1 MAGKEQQGGGGPPR
15 PPPVSTQPP
24 VKKLVRQLDFNA
36 GNMAA
41 AAAVVSRVLQP
52 RPAPPLGY
60 PHPHPHPQLRA
71 AAPVG
76 VPQPHPKLQL
86 LQPRGVPVMRPHQL
100 MHAPPPRPAA
110 AAMTVPV
117 PVPQLRPIQPH
128 PQPVPRPPV
137 AVPLRPESPKPRGRL
152 FDGKDGTPT
161 KKKCCNCRHSKCL
174 KLYCECFASGI
185 YCDGCNCTNCFNNV
199 ENEAARREAIEATLE
214 RNPDA
219 FRPKIGSS
227 PHTSRN
233 NMEVAGDLPLIGKH
247 NKGCHCKK
255 SGCLKKYCECFQANI
270 LCSENCKCMDCK
282 NFDGSDERKTIYV
295 DPKTAIQMQQATN
308 AAANGAIGATGLSS
322 PSTSRK
328 RKHIDPSIDLSTK
341 EHVAHRNGQLSQI
354 IYQRNA
360 VASDGSLP
368 GSQSVHPH
376 MMGPFKVTYRPLLAD
391 IIQTGD
397 VKELCKLLVTV
408 SGEATKAYT
417 GRKIQDEKVPPKED
431 GTGGSLAMTNHN
443 REEQNKDQSHRK
455 TSTDDRAS
463 GGTHMGKASLDD
475 SRPDCTD
482 DQKSSRPMSP
492 GTLALMCD
500 EQDTMFVTSENV
512 DAQPTVAVNPNR
524 SELYAEQ
531 ERCVLTEFRDC
542 LRKLVQYGRMKE
554 EKYSMA
560 IRSEA
565 TAHPGQVN
573 GVPRIPYS
581 KEVDVQP
588 IVKTFPQSSSKH
600 LVTGNPASGHLDKK
614 LEPGNT

>member
-1 MAGKEQQGGGGPPR
+1 MAGKEQGGGGPPR
-15 PPPVSTQPP
+15 LPLPAVSTQPP
-24 VKKLVRQLDFNA
+24 MKKLVRQLDFDLP
-36 GNMAA
+36 GNPAMSA

-52 RPAPPLGY
+52 RAAPVGY
-60 PHPHPHPQLRA
+60 PHPQLRA
-71 AAPVG
+71 G
-76 VPQPHPKLQL
+76 VPMGIPHQQ
-86 LQPRGVPVMRPHQL
+86 LQPRGLPVMRPHQL
-100 MHAPPPRPAA
+100 MHVPLPRPAV
-110 AAMTVPV
+110 AMTMPV
-117 PVPQLRPIQPH
+117 PV

-227 PHTSRN
+227 PHASRN
-233 NMEVAGDLPLIGKH
+233 NMEVAGDLPLVGKH

-282 NFDGSDERKTIYV
+282 NFDGSEERKTIYV
-295 DPKTAIQMQQATN
+295 DPKTAIQTQQATN

-391 IIQTGD
+391 IIQPGD

-408 SGEATKAYT
+408 SGQATKAYT
-417 GRKIQDEKVPPKED
+417 GRKIQDEKVPQKED

-475 SRPDCTD
+475 SRPDYTD

-500 EQDTMFVTSENV
+500 EQDTMFATSENV
-512 DAQPTVAVNPNR
+512 VAQPTVAVNPNR
-524 SELYAEQ
+524 SKLYAEQ

-614 LEPGNT
+614 LKPENT

>member
-1 MAGKEQQGGGGPPR
+1 MAGKEQAGAGAGGAGSGPPPR
-15 PPPVSTQPP
+15 VPVPAVSTQPP
-24 VKKLVRQLDFNA
+24 IKKLVRQLDFNY
-36 GNMAA
+36 GNPAMAA
-41 AAAVVSRVLQP
+41 AAAAASRTVQP
-52 RPAPPLGY
+52 RALQVGY
-60 PHPHPHPQLRA
+60 PQPHQLRA
-71 AAPVG
+71 ALPMG
-76 VPQPHPKLQL
+76 VPHQ
-86 LQPRGVPVMRPHQL
+86 LQPRGLPVMRPHQ
-100 MHAPPPRPAA
+100 MVHAALPRPALPM
-110 AAMTVPV
+110 AMPV
-117 PVPQLRPIQPH
+117 PVPQARSAL
-128 PQPVPRPPV
+128 PQPVQRPPV
-137 AVPLRPESPKPRGRL
+137 AVPLKPESPKPRGRL
-152 FDGKDGTPT
+152 YDGKDGTPT

-199 ENEAARREAIEATLE
+199 ENEVARREAIEATLE

-227 PHTSRN
+227 PHTNRN

-282 NFDGSDERKTIYV
+282 NFDGSEDRKHLNMDHKNVIH
-295 DPKTAIQMQQATN
+295 MQQAAN
-308 AAANGAIGATGLSS
+308 AAVNGAIGATTLSS

-328 RKHIDPSIDLSTK
+328 RKHIDSSLDLSTK
-341 EHVAHRNGQLSQI
+341 EHLAIRNGQLSQV
-354 IYQRNA
+354 IYQKNA
-360 VASDGSLP
+360 MASDGSLP
-368 GSQSVHPH
+368 IGQSAHPH

-391 IIQTGD
+391 IIQPGD

-408 SGEATKAYT
+408 SGQAAKAYT
-417 GRKIQDEKVPPKED
+417 GRKIQEEKVAEKED
-431 GTGGSLAMTNHN
+431 GVGGSLASTNHD
-443 REEQNKDQSHRK
+443 REGKNKDQNHRK
-455 TSTDDRAS
+455 TSIDDHSS
-463 GGTHMGKASLDD
+463 GGTDMGKASLDD

-500 EQDTMFVTSENV
+500 EQDTMFATSQNAVAPPAIDV
-512 DAQPTVAVNPNR
+512 DQNR

-560 IRSEA
+560 IRSEV
-565 TAHPGQVN
+565 TGHSGQVN
-573 GVPRIPYS
+573 GVPRIPYP
-581 KEVDVQP
+581 KVDVP
-588 IVKTFPQSSSKH
+588 VVKTFPQSSSKH
-600 LVTGNPASGHLDKK
+600 LVAGNPSSGHLDKRLK
-614 LEPGNT
+614 PENT

>member
-1 MAGKEQQGGGGPPR
+1 MAGKEQGGGGPPR
-15 PPPVSTQPP
+15 LPLPAVSTQPP
-24 VKKLVRQLDFNA
+24 MKKLVRQLDFDLP
-36 GNMAA
+36 GNPAMSA

-52 RPAPPLGY
+52 RAAPVGY
-60 PHPHPHPQLRA
+60 PHPQLRA
-71 AAPVG
+71 G
-76 VPQPHPKLQL
+76 VPMGIPHQQ
-86 LQPRGVPVMRPHQL
+86 LQPRGLPVMRPHQL
-100 MHAPPPRPAA
+100 MHVPLPRPAV
-110 AAMTVPV
+110 AMTMPV
-117 PVPQLRPIQPH
+117 PV

-227 PHTSRN
+227 PHASRN
-233 NMEVAGDLPLIGKH
+233 NMEVAGDLPLVGKH

-282 NFDGSDERKTIYV
+282 NFDGSEERKTIYV
-295 DPKTAIQMQQATN
+295 DPKTAIQTQQATN

-341 EHVAHRNGQLSQI
+341 EHVAHRNGQLSQ
-354 IYQRNA
+354 RNA

-391 IIQTGD
+391 IIQPGD

-408 SGEATKAYT
+408 SGQATKAYT
-417 GRKIQDEKVPPKED
+417 GRKIQDEKVPQKED

-475 SRPDCTD
+475 SRPDYTD

-500 EQDTMFVTSENV
+500 EQDTMFATSENV
-512 DAQPTVAVNPNR
+512 VAQPTVAVNPNR
-524 SELYAEQ
+524 SKLYAEQ

-542 LRKLVQYGRMKE
+542 LRKLVQYGRMKGTSDILSGMSSHNNRTFFICLIC
-554 EKYSMA
+554 KTWVGLTLIIFNMQR
-560 IRSEA
+560 RS
-565 TAHPGQVN
+565 TPWRSDLKQL
-573 GVPRIPYS
+573 
-581 KEVDVQP
+581 P
-588 IVKTFPQSSSKH
+588 I
-600 LVTGNPASGHLDKK
+600 LGR
-614 LEPGNT
+614 